1 MRDEKKPDL
10 PPITTVDAALDLLLR
25 LLDSEHGAMG
35 AYVNGCPACERLK
48 QVEALRTK
56 VRNGQYVGEFH
67 TPTLL
72 KAAEIARESYPQ
84 NSEYDVLMKIAA
96 GSIAGTLERMAH
108 SPISPE
114 SKT

>member
-1 MRDEKKPDL
+1 MKPVNIIAEFL
-10 PPITTVDAALDLLLR
+10 ESFSMPTTATGLDYKTWCLSKAWELHR
-25 LLDSEHGAMG
+25 LLEG
-35 AYVNGCPACERLK
+35 E
-48 QVEALRTK
+48 
-56 VRNGQYVGEFH
+56 YVGEFH

-108 SPISPE
+108 SPISPNE
-114 SKT
+114 EKK